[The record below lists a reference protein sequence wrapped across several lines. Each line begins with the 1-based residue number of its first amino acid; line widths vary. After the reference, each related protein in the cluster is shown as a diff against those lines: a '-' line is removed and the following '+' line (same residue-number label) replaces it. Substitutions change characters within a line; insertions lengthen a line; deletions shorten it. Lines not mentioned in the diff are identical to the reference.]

1 LTVQGC
7 SGTPVARADL
17 KPGDLVF
24 WYSPVGH
31 VSMYIGNGQGCM
43 RAGRPTE
50 SSSNHWTKM
59 QRTPILRNGQMVHAR
74 GTAYEVVQQSL
85 DEDAKNAYFAGARR
99 FVGP

>member
-1 LTVQGC
+1 MTVQGC

-31 VSMYIGNGQGCM
+31 VSMHIG
-43 RAGRPTE
+43 
-50 SSSNHWTKM
+50 
-59 QRTPILRNGQMVHAR
+59 NGQMVHAR
-74 GTAYEVVQQSL
+74 GTAYGVVQQSL
-85 DEDAKNAYFAGARR
+85 DEYAKNAYFAGARR

>member
-1 LTVQGC
+1 MTVQGC

-31 VSMYIGNGQGCM
+31 VSMHIG
-43 RAGRPTE
+43 
-50 SSSNHWTKM
+50 
-59 QRTPILRNGQMVHAR
+59 NGQMVHAR

-99 FVGP
+99 FVGPSPIRSEIPTLKSPPPHLPT

>member
-50 SSSNHWTKM
+50 S
-59 QRTPILRNGQMVHAR
+59 
-74 GTAYEVVQQSL
+74 VQQSL